1 MHFDLFEKTRQMEA
15 EVISMVL
22 NLFNPPAGACGSTTS
37 GGTFSICQTILAY
50 REWGRA
56 RGINYPNM

>member
-1 MHFDLFEKTRQMEA
+1 MEA

-37 GGTFSICQTILAY
+37 GGTVSICQTILAY

>member
-1 MHFDLFEKTRQMEA
+1 MEA

-22 NLFNPPAGACGSTTS
+22 NLFHPPPGACGSTTS
-37 GGTFSICQTILAY
+37 GGTISICQTVLAY

-56 RGINYPNM
+56 KGIYYPNM